1 MLCPRSHSHSC
12 SCCFVDSTCHQPVMA
27 ASSLQE
33 LAAMRNLA
41 ICELDKRRHLVTDV
55 RISKRHMASSI
66 SLCHQVSAR
75 CRFVYAHTFLAF
87 LSHSVHICFVSTSEL
102 WYQSSG
108 ICFNYVLCPRSHSHS
123 CSCCFVDST
132 CHQPVMVASS
142 LQELAAMRN
151 LAICELDKR
160 RHLVTDVRISKR
172 HMALLLLLMLLLLLL
187 FSFSLSFSF
196 SFLFLL
202 LC

>member
-1 MLCPRSHSHSC
+1 MCNLATCELDKRRHLVTDVRTSKDTCRHLPVWPPGVASRRCDVTASVLCQHQSSGICFNYVLCPRSHSHSC

-55 RISKRHMASSI
+55 RISKRHMA
-66 SLCHQVSAR
+66 L
-75 CRFVYAHTFLAF
+75 L
-87 LSHSVHICFVSTSEL
+87 
-102 WYQSSG
+102 
-108 ICFNYVLCPRSHSHS
+108 
-123 CSCCFVDST
+123 
-132 CHQPVMVASS
+132 
-142 LQELAAMRN
+142 
-151 LAICELDKR
+151 
-160 RHLVTDVRISKR
+160 
-172 HMALLLLLMLLLLLL
+172 LLLLLMLLLLL
-187 FSFSLSFSF
+187 FSFSFTFTFSLSF

>member
-1 MLCPRSHSHSC
+1 
-12 SCCFVDSTCHQPVMA
+12 
-27 ASSLQE
+27 
-33 LAAMRNLA
+33 MRNLA
-41 ICELDKRRHLVTDV
+41 ICELDKRRHLVTDI
-55 RISKRHMASSI
+55 RISKRHMASST

-87 LSHSVHICFVSTSEL
+87 LSHSVHICFVSSSEL

-123 CSCCFVDST
+123 CSCCFVDRT
-132 CHQPVMVASS
+132 CHQPLMAASS

-151 LAICELDKR
+151 MAICELDKR

-172 HMALLLLLMLLLLLL
+172 HMALLLLVLLLLLLL
-187 FSFSLSFSF
+187 FSFSFFVHVHVLA
-196 SFLFLL
+196 LVLVLVLVALL
-202 LC
+202 IATVINQ

>member
-1 MLCPRSHSHSC
+1 
-12 SCCFVDSTCHQPVMA
+12 
-27 ASSLQE
+27 
-33 LAAMRNLA
+33 MRNLA
-41 ICELDKRRHLVTDV
+41 TCELDKMRHLVTDV
-55 RISKRHMASSI
+55 RTSKRHMASST

-132 CHQPVMVASS
+132 CHQPVMAASS

-151 LAICELDKR
+151 LATCELDKR
-160 RHLVTDVRISKR
+160 RHLVTDVRTSKR
-172 HMALLLLLMLLLLLL
+172 HMALLLLLLLLMLLLLLL
-187 FSFSLSFSF
+187 LLLMLMLMLMLLLLFSFSFTFTFSLSFL
-196 SFLFLL
+196 FLFVL